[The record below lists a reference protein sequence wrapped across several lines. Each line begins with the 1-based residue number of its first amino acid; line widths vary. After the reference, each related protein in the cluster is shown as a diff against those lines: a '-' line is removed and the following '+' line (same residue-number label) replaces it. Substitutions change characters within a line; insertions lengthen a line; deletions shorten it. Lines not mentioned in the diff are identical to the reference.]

1 VQLALGVADTSLVKP
16 MLTPQNLLRLV
27 IEIIFVLLGGLVVW
41 LGLTGQIFFDRRT
54 VPWMILSI
62 ALILWGL
69 RALYK
74 PAKWWSRWENW
85 TRGLS
90 LTLLGV
96 VMLAISRVPFLWV
109 GRLFAVAGLLLVLRG
124 LIGSFLVLR
133 PR

>member
-1 VQLALGVADTSLVKP
+1 MA
-16 MLTPQNLLRLV
+16 MLTPERLQRLI
-27 IEIIFVLLGGLVVW
+27 IEFIFVLLGALLVW
-41 LGLTGQIFFDRRT
+41 LGLAGPARGRT
-54 VPWMILSI
+54 VDRHSMAWLILSI

-74 PAKWWSRWENW
+74 RGQWWSRWENW

-96 VMLAISRVPFLWV
+96 VMLAISRAPFQWV
-109 GRLFAVAGLLLVLRG
+109 GRLFAVAGLLLIIRG
-124 LIGSFLVLR
+124 LVGSIVVLR

>member
-1 VQLALGVADTSLVKP
+1 MLKP
-16 MLTPQNLLRLV
+16 EHLLRIV
-27 IEIIFVLLGGLVVW
+27 IEMIFVLLGALIVW
-41 LGLTGQIFFDRRT
+41 LGVTGQIYFDRRKL
-54 VPWMILSI
+54 PWLLLSA
-62 ALILWGL
+62 ALIVWGL

-74 PAKWWSRWENW
+74 RGPSWSRWEHW

-109 GRLFAVAGLLLVLRG
+109 GRLFALAGLLLILRG
-124 LIGSFLVLR
+124 LVGSFLVLR

>member
-1 VQLALGVADTSLVKP
+1 
-16 MLTPQNLLRLV
+16 MLNPQQLLRIT
-27 IEIIFVLLGGLVVW
+27 IELIFVLLGGLVIW
-41 LGLTGQIFFDRRT
+41 LGLSGQIFFDRRKPAWL
-54 VPWMILSI
+54 VLSV

-74 PAKWWSRWENW
+74 PGQWWSRWEHW

-96 VMLAISRVPFLWV
+96 VMLAIARVPFLWV
-109 GRLFAVAGLLLVLRG
+109 GRLLAVAGGLLVLRG
-124 LIGSFLVLR
+124 LMGSFLILR

>member
-1 VQLALGVADTSLVKP
+1 MLKP
-16 MLTPQNLLRLV
+16 QQVLRIT
-27 IEIIFVLLGGLVVW
+27 IELIFVLLGGLVIW
-41 LGLTGQIFFDRRT
+41 LGLSGQIFFDRRKPAWL
-54 VPWMILSI
+54 VLSA

-74 PAKWWSRWENW
+74 PGEWWSRWEHW

-96 VMLAISRVPFLWV
+96 VMLAIARVPFLWV
-109 GRLFAVAGLLLVLRG
+109 GRLLAVGGALLVLRG
-124 LIGSFLVLR
+124 LLGSVLVFR

>member
-1 VQLALGVADTSLVKP
+1 
-16 MLTPQNLLRLV
+16 MLTPQQVLRII

-41 LGLTGQIFFDRRT
+41 LGLSGHILFDRRKSG
-54 VPWMILSI
+54 WLLLSV

-74 PAKWWSRWENW
+74 PVKWWSPWERW

-96 VMLAISRVPFLWV
+96 AMFAISRVPFLWV
-109 GRLFAVAGLLLVLRG
+109 GRLLAFAGVLLMVRG
-124 LIGSFLVLR
+124 LIGSVLILR